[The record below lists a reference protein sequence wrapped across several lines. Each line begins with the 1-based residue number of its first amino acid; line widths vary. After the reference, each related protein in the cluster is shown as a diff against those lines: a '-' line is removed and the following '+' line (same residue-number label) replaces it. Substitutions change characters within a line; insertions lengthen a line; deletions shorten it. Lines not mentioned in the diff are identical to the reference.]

1 MTGSLPFSD
10 LPQSVV
16 STEVDGRQVFLVG
29 TAHVSAASVED
40 VARTLQ
46 LIDPDAVCVELCE
59 ARYRN
64 LTDSESWRQ
73 LDIFQV
79 LRQGRAALL
88 LSSLVMTSFQRRIAK
103 RLGVT
108 PGAEMLAAIRWAEA
122 SEKTL
127 CLVDRDIQVTLKRTW
142 ARLGLWTRLKMLF
155 QLVASIFVAADV
167 EESTIE
173 QLKEEAQLE
182 SLLESLATSFPSVK
196 TTLIDERDTYLAE
209 KIRRTP
215 GGRIVAV
222 VGAGHVQGILRRIT
236 NPTDLAPLEEVP
248 PPSLMPRVF
257 KWLIPLAI
265 VALIAWGFFRGG
277 AEESVTSIYVWLLV
291 NGSLAAVGTVAALG
305 HPLTVLSAF
314 LAAPLTSLNPFIAAG
329 WVAGLVQAWVKQPTV
344 ADLEDLPEDIT
355 SVRGFWHNP
364 VSRILLVVAL
374 ANLGSMIGTF
384 VAASW
389 IAARVF

>member
-1 MTGSLPFSD
+1 VTASSPSAD
-10 LPQSVV
+10 LPKCVV
-16 STEVDGRQVFLVG
+16 STEVEGRQVFLVG

-40 VARTLQ
+40 VGRTLQ
-46 LIDPDAVCVELCE
+46 LVDPDTVCVELCE

-64 LTDSESWRQ
+64 LTDSETWRQ

-79 LRQGRAALL
+79 LRQGKAALL

-108 PGAEMLAAIRWAEA
+108 PGAEMLAAIRWSEA
-122 SEKTL
+122 CEKTL

-142 ARLGLWTRLKMLF
+142 GRLGLWARLKMLF

-182 SLLESLATSFPSVK
+182 SLLESLAASFPSVK
-196 TTLIDERDTYLAE
+196 ATLIDERDAYLAE
-209 KIRRTP
+209 KIRSAP
-215 GGRIVAV
+215 GERIVAV
-222 VGAGHVQGILRRIT
+222 VGAGHVPGILRRIT
-236 NPTDLAPLEEVP
+236 APAELAPLEELP
-248 PPSLMPRVF
+248 PPSLLPRIL
-257 KWLIPLAI
+257 KWVIPIAI
-265 VALIAWGFFRGG
+265 VALIGWGFYRGG
-277 AEESVTSIYVWLLV
+277 LEESVTSIYVWLLV
-291 NGSLAAVGTVAALG
+291 NGSLAALGAAAALG

-374 ANLGSMIGTF
+374 ANLGSSIGTF